1 MFHKINHFPYLYIVN
16 LECILLMSK
25 DVVICGYV
33 RSPFTPAK
41 KGYLAKIRPDD
52 LAAEVVKGLIKKY
65 SIKVDDV
72 EDLILGCAFP
82 EAEQGM
88 NLARNVVF
96 LSGLPNSVGGVT
108 VNRFCAS
115 SMQAIHQAAG
125 AIVSGSGE
133 LFIAG
138 GVESMSRVP
147 MAGFNPM
154 LNPSLVDMDAYIGMG
169 HTAEN
174 LAIKHSISREHQEKM
189 ALTSHQKAA
198 AAQDGNFFENEI
210 IPVNGNAVDGCV
222 RPETNLESMSKLK
235 PAFNKDGVVTAAT
248 SSPLTDGAAAVLVCS
263 ADYANNNDLEILAYI
278 RGMAV
283 SGCAPEI
290 MGIGPVLSSQKA
302 IERAGIN
309 LEDVDIIEM
318 NEAFAAQSL
327 ACVEELG
334 IDMSKLN
341 IHGGAIAMGHPLGAS
356 GARITGKAASLLK
369 ETGKRYA
376 LSTMCVGGGQGCA
389 TVLERA

>member
-1 MFHKINHFPYLYIVN
+1 MFYKISQFPYLYILNFQCVHN
-16 LECILLMSK
+16 MSS
-25 DVVICGYV
+25 DAVICGYV
-33 RSPFTPAK
+33 RSAFTPAK
-41 KGYLAKIRPDD
+41 KGDLAKVRPDD
-52 LAAEVVKGLIKKY
+52 LAAGVVNGLIEKY
-65 SIKVDDV
+65 KINVDDV

-82 EAEQGM
+82 ESEQGM

-96 LSGLPNSVGGVT
+96 LSGLPKSVGGVT

-125 AIVSGSGE
+125 AIMSGSGE

-147 MAGFNPM
+147 MPGFNPM
-154 LNPSLVDMDAYIGMG
+154 LNPSLIDVDAYIGMG

-174 LAIKHSISREHQEKM
+174 LAKQHSISRDEQEKM
-189 ALTSHQKAA
+189 ALESHQKAA
-198 AAQDGNFFENEI
+198 SATEKNMFEDEI
-210 IPVNGNAVDGCV
+210 VSINGVTKDGCI
-222 RPETNLESMSKLK
+222 RPETSLESMSGLK
-235 PAFNKDGVVTAAT
+235 PAFDKDGVVTAAT
-248 SSPLTDGAAAVLVCS
+248 SSPLTDGAAAVIVCS
-263 ADYANNNDLEILAYI
+263 EDYANKNSLEILAHI
-278 RGMAV
+278 RGMAI
-283 SGCAPEI
+283 SGCSPEI

-302 IERAGIN
+302 LKRAGIK
-309 LEDVDIIEM
+309 LEDVDVIEM

-327 ACVEELG
+327 ACVKELG
-334 IDMSKLN
+334 VEMSKLN
-341 IHGGAIAMGHPLGAS
+341 IHGGAISMGHPLGAS

-389 TVLERA
+389 TVLERV

>member
-1 MFHKINHFPYLYIVN
+1 MLIRMT
-16 LECILLMSK
+16 E
-25 DVVICGYV
+25 VVICGYA
-33 RSPFTPAK
+33 RSAFTPAK
-41 KGYLAKIRPDD
+41 KGQLSKTRPDD
-52 LAAEVVKGLIKKY
+52 LAAKVIRGLLEKTGVKKE
-65 SIKVDDV
+65 DV

-96 LSGLPNSVGGVT
+96 LTGLPKSVGGVT

-125 AIVSGSGE
+125 AIHSGAGD

-147 MAGFNPM
+147 MPGFNPM

-174 LAIKHSISREHQEKM
+174 LAKKYSISRERQEQM
-189 ALTSHQKAA
+189 ALESHLKASKA
-198 AAQDGNFFENEI
+198 IGKGEFKDEI
-210 IPVNGNAVDGCV
+210 IPVNDISEDGCV
-222 RPETNLESMSKLK
+222 RPDTTLESMAQLK
-235 PAFNKDGVVTAAT
+235 PAFDKEGVVTAGT
-248 SSPLTDGAAAVLVCS
+248 SSPLTDGAAAVIVCS
-263 ADYANNNDLEILAYI
+263 EDYAKSNKLKMLAYI
-278 RGMAV
+278 RGMAI
-283 SGCAPEI
+283 SGCSPEI
-290 MGIGPVLSSQKA
+290 MGIGPVVSSQKA
-302 IERAGIN
+302 LKRAGLK
-309 LEDVDIIEM
+309 LEDIDIIEM

-327 ACVEELG
+327 ACVDELG

-341 IHGGAIAMGHPLGAS
+341 IHGGALAMGHPLGAS
-356 GARITGKAASLLK
+356 GARITGKAASLLQNNGAK
-369 ETGKRYA
+369 YA

-389 TVLERA
+389 TILERA

>member
-1 MFHKINHFPYLYIVN
+1 MN
-16 LECILLMSK
+16 S
-25 DVVICGYV
+25 DAVICGFA

-41 KGYLAKIRPDD
+41 KGEFAKTRPDD

-65 SIKVDDV
+65 SINVNDV

-96 LSGLPNSVGGVT
+96 LSGLPDSVGGVT

-125 AIVSGSGE
+125 AIISGSGD

-147 MAGFNPM
+147 MPGFNPM
-154 LNPSLVDMDAYIGMG
+154 LNPSLIDMDAYIGMG

-174 LAIKHSISREHQEKM
+174 LAKKYSISREDQERM
-189 ALTSHQKAA
+189 ALESHQKATVA
-198 AAQDGNFFENEI
+198 NDKNQFDNEI
-210 IPVNGNAVDGCV
+210 ISINGVSKDGCV
-222 RPETNLESMSKLK
+222 RSETSLESMAKLK
-235 PAFNKDGVVTAAT
+235 PAFDKKGVVTAGT
-248 SSPLTDGAAAVLVCS
+248 SSPLTDGAAAVIVCS
-263 ADYANNNDLEILAYI
+263 ENYAKTNNLKIMAYI
-278 RGMAV
+278 RGMAI
-283 SGCAPEI
+283 SGCSPEI

-302 IERAGIN
+302 LKRAGID
-309 LEDVDIIEM
+309 LKDIDIIEM

-327 ACVEELG
+327 ACVKELG

-341 IHGGAIAMGHPLGAS
+341 IHGGAISMGHPLGAS
-356 GARITGKAASLLK
+356 GARITGKAASLLQ
-369 ETGKRYA
+369 ETGKKYA

>member
-1 MFHKINHFPYLYIVN
+1 MMK
-16 LECILLMSK
+16 
-25 DVVICGYV
+25 VVICGYA
-33 RSPFTPAK
+33 RSAFTPAK
-41 KGYLAKIRPDD
+41 KGKLNLTRPDD
-52 LAAEVVKGLIKKY
+52 LAAQIVKGLIQKTK
-65 SIKVDDV
+65 IKEEDV

-96 LSGLPNSVGGVT
+96 LAGLPNTVGGVT

-125 AIVSGSGE
+125 AINSGSGD

-147 MAGFNPM
+147 MPGFNPM

-174 LAIKHSISREHQEKM
+174 LAKKHSISRERQEQM
-189 ALTSHQKAA
+189 ALESHQKASKA
-198 AAQDGNFFENEI
+198 KDEGKFEDEI
-210 IPVNGNAVDGCV
+210 ISVNDVVEDGCI
-222 RPETNLESMSKLK
+222 RPETTLESMAKLK
-235 PAFNKDGVVTAAT
+235 PAFDKEGVVTAGT
-248 SSPLTDGAAAVLVCS
+248 SSPLTDGAAAVVVCS
-263 ADYANNNDLEILAYI
+263 ENYAKENNLEILAYI

-283 SGCAPEI
+283 SGCSPEI

-302 IERAGIN
+302 LRRAGLKLNDI
-309 LEDVDIIEM
+309 DIIEM

-327 ACVEELG
+327 ACVDELG

-341 IHGGAIAMGHPLGAS
+341 VHGGALAMGHPLGAS
-356 GARITGKAASLLK
+356 GARITGKAASLLQNNGAK
-369 ETGKRYA
+369 YA

>member
-1 MFHKINHFPYLYIVN
+1 MLIRMA
-16 LECILLMSK
+16 E
-25 DVVICGYV
+25 VVICGYA
-33 RSPFTPAK
+33 RSAFTPAK
-41 KGYLAKIRPDD
+41 KGQLRKTRPDD
-52 LAAEVVKGLIKKY
+52 LAAEVIKGLLEKTGVKKE
-65 SIKVDDV
+65 DV

-96 LSGLPNSVGGVT
+96 LTGLPKSVGGVT

-125 AIVSGSGE
+125 AIHSGAGD

-147 MAGFNPM
+147 MPGFNPM

-174 LAIKHSISREHQEKM
+174 LAKKYSISRERQEQM
-189 ALTSHQKAA
+189 ALESHQKASKA
-198 AAQDGNFFENEI
+198 IEKGEFKDEI
-210 IPVNGNAVDGCV
+210 IPVNDISEDGCI
-222 RPETNLESMSKLK
+222 RPDTTLESMAQLK
-235 PAFNKDGVVTAAT
+235 PAFDKDGVVTAGT
-248 SSPLTDGAAAVLVCS
+248 SSPLTDGAAAVIVCS
-263 ADYANNNDLEILAYI
+263 EDYAKSNKLKMLAYI
-278 RGMAV
+278 RGMAI
-283 SGCAPEI
+283 SGCSPEI
-290 MGIGPVLSSQKA
+290 MGIGPVVSSQKA
-302 IERAGIN
+302 LKRAGLK
-309 LEDVDIIEM
+309 LEDIDIIEM

-327 ACVEELG
+327 ACVDELG

-341 IHGGAIAMGHPLGAS
+341 IHGGALAMGHPLGAS
-356 GARITGKAASLLK
+356 GARITGKAASLLQNNGAK
-369 ETGKRYA
+369 YA

-389 TVLERA
+389 TILERA

>member
-1 MFHKINHFPYLYIVN
+1 MFHKFNKINYFYIVMLLYIMMN
-16 LECILLMSK
+16 N
-25 DVVICGYV
+25 VVICGYA
-33 RSPFTPAK
+33 RSAFTQAS
-41 KGYLAKIRPDD
+41 KGELRRVRPDD
-52 LAAEVVKGLIKKY
+52 LAGNVIRELIKK
-65 SIKVDDV
+65 SGINTEEV

-82 EAEQGM
+82 EGEQGM

-96 LSGLPNSVGGVT
+96 LSGLPMSVGGVT

-125 AIVSGSGE
+125 SIMSGSGD

-147 MAGFNPM
+147 MPGFNPM

-174 LAIKHSISREHQEKM
+174 LAKKHSISRLEQEEM
-189 ALTSHQKAA
+189 ALESHQKAFE
-198 AAQDGNFFENEI
+198 AQSKGKLDDEI
-210 IPVNGNAVDGCV
+210 VSIGDVKVDGCI
-222 RPETNLESMSKLK
+222 RPKTSLESMAGLK
-235 PAFNKDGVVTAAT
+235 PAFDKEGVVTAGT
-248 SSPLTDGAAAVLVCS
+248 SSPLTDGASAVIVCS
-263 ADYANNNDLEILAYI
+263 EDYAKSNNLEIMAYI
-278 RGMAV
+278 RGMAI
-283 SGCAPEI
+283 SGCSPEI
-290 MGIGPVLSSQKA
+290 MGIGSAVSSMKA
-302 IERAGIN
+302 LERAGLDLKDI
-309 LEDVDIIEM
+309 DIIEM

-327 ACVEELG
+327 ACVKELG

-341 IHGGAIAMGHPLGAS
+341 VHGGAIALGHPLGAS
-356 GARITGKAASLLK
+356 GARITGKAASLLQT
-369 ETGKRYA
+369 EGGRYA

>member
-1 MFHKINHFPYLYIVN
+1 MMDI
-16 LECILLMSK
+16 
-25 DVVICGYV
+25 VICGYA
-33 RSPFTPAK
+33 RSAFTPAK
-41 KGYLAKIRPDD
+41 KGKLAKIRPDD
-52 LAAEVVKGLIKKY
+52 LAAEVVDGLIKKTG
-65 SIKVDDV
+65 INTNDV

-96 LSGLPNSVGGVT
+96 LSELPNTVGGVT

-125 AIVSGSGE
+125 AINSGSGD

-147 MAGFNPM
+147 MPGFNPM
-154 LNPSLVDMDAYIGMG
+154 LNPNLIDIDAYIGMG

-174 LAIKHSISREHQEKM
+174 LAKKYSISRKKQENM
-189 ALTSHQKAA
+189 ALESHQKASK
-198 AAQDGNFFENEI
+198 AQNDGKLKDEI
-210 IPVNGNAVDGCV
+210 IKISDVDEDGCI
-222 RPETNLESMSKLK
+222 RPETSLESMANLK
-235 PAFNKDGVVTAAT
+235 PAFDKNGVVTAGT
-248 SSPLTDGAAAVLVCS
+248 SSPLTDGAAAVVVCS
-263 ADYANNNDLEILAYI
+263 KKYAKANNLKIMAYI
-278 RGMAV
+278 RGMAI
-283 SGCAPEI
+283 SGCNPEI
-290 MGIGPVLSSQKA
+290 MGIGPVVSSQKA
-302 IERAGIN
+302 LKRAGLKLKDI
-309 LEDVDIIEM
+309 DIIEM

-356 GARITGKAASLLK
+356 GARITGKAASLLQITNK
-369 ETGKRYA
+369 KYA

-389 TVLERA
+389 TVLERG

>member
-1 MFHKINHFPYLYIVN
+1 MVNYIVMN
-16 LECILLMSK
+16 N
-25 DVVICGYV
+25 VVICGYA
-33 RSPFTPAK
+33 RSAFTQAS
-41 KGYLAKIRPDD
+41 KGELRRVRPDD
-52 LAAEVVKGLIKKY
+52 LAGNVIRELIKK
-65 SIKVDDV
+65 SGINTEEV

-82 EAEQGM
+82 EGEQGM

-96 LSGLPNSVGGVT
+96 LSGLPMSVGGVT

-125 AIVSGSGE
+125 SIMSGSGD

-147 MAGFNPM
+147 MPGFNPM

-174 LAIKHSISREHQEKM
+174 LAKKHSISRLEQEEM
-189 ALTSHQKAA
+189 ALESHQKAFE
-198 AAQDGNFFENEI
+198 AQSKGKLDDEI
-210 IPVNGNAVDGCV
+210 VSIGDVKVDGCI
-222 RPETNLESMSKLK
+222 RPKTSLESMAGLK
-235 PAFNKDGVVTAAT
+235 PAFDKEGVVTAGT
-248 SSPLTDGAAAVLVCS
+248 SSPLTDGASAVIVCS
-263 ADYANNNDLEILAYI
+263 EDYAKSNNLEIMAYI
-278 RGMAV
+278 RGMAI
-283 SGCAPEI
+283 SGCSPEI
-290 MGIGPVLSSQKA
+290 MGIGPVVSSMKA
-302 IERAGIN
+302 LERAGLDLKDI
-309 LEDVDIIEM
+309 DIIEM

-327 ACVEELG
+327 ACVKELG

-341 IHGGAIAMGHPLGAS
+341 VHGGAIALGHPLGAS
-356 GARITGKAASLLK
+356 GARITGKAASLLQT
-369 ETGKRYA
+369 EGGRYA

>member
-1 MFHKINHFPYLYIVN
+1 MMDI
-16 LECILLMSK
+16 
-25 DVVICGYV
+25 VICGYA
-33 RSPFTPAK
+33 RSAFTPAK
-41 KGYLAKIRPDD
+41 KGKLAKVRPDD
-52 LAAEVVKGLIKKY
+52 LAAEVVDGLIKKAG
-65 SIKVDDV
+65 INTNDV

-96 LSGLPNSVGGVT
+96 LSELPNTVGGVT

-125 AIVSGSGE
+125 AINSESGD

-147 MAGFNPM
+147 MPGFNPM
-154 LNPSLVDMDAYIGMG
+154 LNPNLIDIDAYIGMG

-174 LAIKHSISREHQEKM
+174 LAKKYSISREKQENM
-189 ALTSHQKAA
+189 ALESHQKASK
-198 AAQDGNFFENEI
+198 AQNDGKLKDEI
-210 IPVNGNAVDGCV
+210 IKISDVDEDGCI
-222 RPETNLESMSKLK
+222 RPETSLESMANLK
-235 PAFNKDGVVTAAT
+235 PAFDKNGVVTAGT
-248 SSPLTDGAAAVLVCS
+248 SSPLTDGAAAVVVCS
-263 ADYANNNDLEILAYI
+263 KKYAKANNLKIMAYI
-278 RGMAV
+278 RGMAI
-283 SGCAPEI
+283 SGCNPEI
-290 MGIGPVLSSQKA
+290 MGIGPVVSSQKA
-302 IERAGIN
+302 LKRAGLKLKDI
-309 LEDVDIIEM
+309 DIIEM

-334 IDMSKLN
+334 IDMSKVN

-356 GARITGKAASLLK
+356 GARITGKAASLLQITK
-369 ETGKRYA
+369 KKYA

-389 TVLERA
+389 TVLERG

>member
-1 MFHKINHFPYLYIVN
+1 MVNYIAMN
-16 LECILLMSK
+16 N
-25 DVVICGYV
+25 VVICGYA
-33 RSPFTPAK
+33 RSAFTQAS
-41 KGYLAKIRPDD
+41 KGELRRVRPDD
-52 LAAEVVKGLIKKY
+52 LAGNVIRELIKK
-65 SIKVDDV
+65 SGINTEEV

-82 EAEQGM
+82 EGEQGM

-96 LSGLPNSVGGVT
+96 LSGLPMSVGGVT

-125 AIVSGSGE
+125 SIMSGSGD

-147 MAGFNPM
+147 MPGFNPM

-174 LAIKHSISREHQEKM
+174 LAKKHSISRLEQEEM
-189 ALTSHQKAA
+189 ALESHQKAFE
-198 AAQDGNFFENEI
+198 AQSKGKLDDEI
-210 IPVNGNAVDGCV
+210 VSIGDVKVDCCI
-222 RPETNLESMSKLK
+222 RPKTSLESMAGLK
-235 PAFNKDGVVTAAT
+235 PAFDKEGVVTAGT
-248 SSPLTDGAAAVLVCS
+248 SSPLTDGASAVIVCS
-263 ADYANNNDLEILAYI
+263 EDYAKSNNLEIMAYI
-278 RGMAV
+278 RGMAI
-283 SGCAPEI
+283 SGCSPEI
-290 MGIGPVLSSQKA
+290 MGIGPVVSSMKA
-302 IERAGIN
+302 LERAGLDLKDI
-309 LEDVDIIEM
+309 DIIEM

-327 ACVEELG
+327 ACVKELG

-341 IHGGAIAMGHPLGAS
+341 VHGGAIALGHPLGAS
-356 GARITGKAASLLK
+356 GARITGKAASLLQT
-369 ETGKRYA
+369 EGGRYA

>member
-1 MFHKINHFPYLYIVN
+1 MT
-16 LECILLMSK
+16 E
-25 DVVICGYV
+25 VVICGYV

-41 KGYLAKIRPDD
+41 KGDLAKIRPDD
-52 LAAEVVKGLIKKY
+52 LAAEVVRGLVEKY
-65 SIKVDDV
+65 KIKVDDV

-96 LSGLPNSVGGVT
+96 LSGLPKSVGGVT

-125 AIVSGSGE
+125 AIKSGSGE

-147 MAGFNPM
+147 MPGFNPM
-154 LNPSLVDMDAYIGMG
+154 LNPNLIDVEAYIGMG

-174 LAIKHSISREHQEKM
+174 LAKKYSITRKEQENM
-189 ALTSHQKAA
+189 ALESHKKAA
-198 AAQDGNFFENEI
+198 KAHNENKFNDEI
-210 IPVNGNAVDGCV
+210 ISINGISKDGCI
-222 RPETNLESMSKLK
+222 RPETSIESMAKLK
-235 PAFNKDGVVTAAT
+235 PAFDKEGVVTAAT
-248 SSPLTDGAAAVLVCS
+248 SSPLTDGAAAVIVCS
-263 ADYANNNDLEILAYI
+263 EDYAKKNNLGIMAYI
-278 RGMAV
+278 RGMAI
-283 SGCAPEI
+283 SGCSPEE

-302 IERAGIN
+302 LQRAGIK

-327 ACVEELG
+327 ACVKELG

-341 IHGGAIAMGHPLGAS
+341 LHGGAISMGHPLGAS
-356 GARITGKAASLLK
+356 GARITGKAASLLN
-369 ETGKRYA
+369 ETRKRYA

>member
-1 MFHKINHFPYLYIVN
+1 MHDVDFTMN
-16 LECILLMSK
+16 S
-25 DVVICGYV
+25 DVVICGFA

-41 KGYLAKIRPDD
+41 KGELSKTRPDD

-65 SIKVDDV
+65 SINVNDV

-96 LSGLPNSVGGVT
+96 LSDLPDSVGGVT

-125 AIVSGSGE
+125 AIISGSGD

-147 MAGFNPM
+147 MPGFNPM
-154 LNPSLVDMDAYIGMG
+154 LNPSLIDMDAYIGMG

-174 LAIKHSISREHQEKM
+174 LAKKYSISREDQERM
-189 ALTSHQKAA
+189 ALESHQKATVA
-198 AAQDGNFFENEI
+198 NEKNQFDDEI
-210 IPVNGNAVDGCV
+210 ISINGVSKDGCV
-222 RPETNLESMSKLK
+222 RPETSLESMAKLK
-235 PAFNKDGVVTAAT
+235 PAFDKKGVVTAGT
-248 SSPLTDGAAAVLVCS
+248 SSPLTDGAAAVIVCS
-263 ADYANNNDLEILAYI
+263 ENYAKTNNLKIMAYI
-278 RGMAV
+278 RGMAI
-283 SGCAPEI
+283 SGCSPEI

-302 IERAGIN
+302 LKRAGID
-309 LEDVDIIEM
+309 LKDIDIIEM

-327 ACVEELG
+327 ACVKELG

-341 IHGGAIAMGHPLGAS
+341 IHGGAISMGHPLGAS
-356 GARITGKAASLLK
+356 GARITGKAASLLQ
-369 ETGKRYA
+369 ETGKKYA

>member
-1 MFHKINHFPYLYIVN
+1 MFYIYTTKFYFYIVR
-16 LECILLMSK
+16 LLILLIKMTE
-25 DVVICGYV
+25 VVICGFA
-33 RSPFTPAK
+33 RSAFTPAK
-41 KGYLAKIRPDD
+41 KGRLSLTRPDD
-52 LAAEVVKGLIKKY
+52 LAAQVVKGLIKKTK
-65 SIKVDDV
+65 IKEEDI

-96 LSGLPNSVGGVT
+96 LAGLPNTVGGVT

-125 AIVSGSGE
+125 AINSGSGD

-147 MAGFNPM
+147 MPGFNPM
-154 LNPSLVDMDAYIGMG
+154 LNPSLVDVDAYIGMG

-174 LAIKHSISREHQEKM
+174 LARKHSISRERQEQM
-189 ALTSHQKAA
+189 ALESHQKASTA
-198 AAQDGNFFENEI
+198 KNEGNFEDEI
-210 IPVNGNAVDGCV
+210 IPINDVVEDGCI
-222 RPETNLESMSKLK
+222 RPETTLESMAKLK
-235 PAFNKDGVVTAAT
+235 PAFDKDGVVTAGT
-248 SSPLTDGAAAVLVCS
+248 SSPLTDGAAAVVVCS
-263 ADYANNNDLEILAYI
+263 ENYAKINDLTIMAYI

-283 SGCAPEI
+283 SGCGPEV

-302 IERAGIN
+302 LKRAG
-309 LEDVDIIEM
+309 LKLSDMDIIEM

-327 ACVEELG
+327 TCVDELG

-341 IHGGAIAMGHPLGAS
+341 IHGGALAMGHPLGAS
-356 GARITGKAASLLK
+356 GARITGKAASLLQNN
-369 ETGKRYA
+369 GARYA

>member
-1 MFHKINHFPYLYIVN
+1 MVNYIAMN
-16 LECILLMSK
+16 N
-25 DVVICGYV
+25 VVICGYA
-33 RSPFTPAK
+33 RSAFTQAS
-41 KGYLAKIRPDD
+41 KGELRRVRPDD
-52 LAAEVVKGLIKKY
+52 LAGNVIRELIKK
-65 SIKVDDV
+65 SGINTEEV

-82 EAEQGM
+82 EGEQGM

-96 LSGLPNSVGGVT
+96 LSGLPMSVGGVT

-125 AIVSGSGE
+125 SIMSGSGD

-147 MAGFNPM
+147 MPGFNPM

-174 LAIKHSISREHQEKM
+174 LAKKHSISRLEQEEM
-189 ALTSHQKAA
+189 ALESHQKAFE
-198 AAQDGNFFENEI
+198 AQSKGKLDDEI
-210 IPVNGNAVDGCV
+210 VSIGDVKVDGCI
-222 RPETNLESMSKLK
+222 RPKTSLESMAGLK
-235 PAFNKDGVVTAAT
+235 SAFDKEGVVTAGT
-248 SSPLTDGAAAVLVCS
+248 SSPLTDGASAVIVCS
-263 ADYANNNDLEILAYI
+263 EDYAKSNNLEIMAYI
-278 RGMAV
+278 RGMAI
-283 SGCAPEI
+283 SGCSPEI
-290 MGIGPVLSSQKA
+290 MGIGPVVSSMKA
-302 IERAGIN
+302 LERAGLDLKDI
-309 LEDVDIIEM
+309 DIIEM

-327 ACVEELG
+327 ACVKELG

-341 IHGGAIAMGHPLGAS
+341 VHGGAIALGHPLGAS
-356 GARITGKAASLLK
+356 GARITGKAASLLQT
-369 ETGKRYA
+369 EGGRYA

>member
-1 MFHKINHFPYLYIVN
+1 MFN
-16 LECILLMSK
+16 MSN
-25 DVVICGYV
+25 DAVICGYV
-33 RSPFTPAK
+33 RSAFTPAK
-41 KGYLAKIRPDD
+41 KGGLAKVRPDD
-52 LAAEVVKGLIKKY
+52 LAAGVINGLIEKY
-65 SIKVDDV
+65 KINVDDV
-72 EDLILGCAFP
+72 EDLIIGCAFP

-88 NLARNVVF
+88 NLARNIVF
-96 LSGLPNSVGGVT
+96 LSNLPKSVGGVT

-125 AIVSGSGE
+125 AVVSGSGE

-147 MAGFNPM
+147 MPGFNPM
-154 LNPSLVDMDAYIGMG
+154 LNPSLIDVDAYIGMG

-174 LAIKHSISREHQEKM
+174 LAKQYSITRDEQEKM
-189 ALTSHQKAA
+189 ALESHQKAA
-198 AAQDGNFFENEI
+198 SAIEQNRFEDEI
-210 IPVNGNAVDGCV
+210 VSINGVSKDGCI
-222 RPETNLESMSKLK
+222 RPETSLESMSVLK
-235 PAFNKDGVVTAAT
+235 PAFDKDGVVTAAT
-248 SSPLTDGAAAVLVCS
+248 SSPLTDGAAAVIVCS
-263 ADYANNNDLEILAYI
+263 EDYAKKNSLEILAHI
-278 RGMAV
+278 RGMAI
-283 SGCAPEI
+283 SGCSPEI

-302 IERAGIN
+302 LKRAGIK

-327 ACVEELG
+327 ACVKELG
-334 IDMSKLN
+334 VEMSKLN
-341 IHGGAIAMGHPLGAS
+341 IHGGAISMGHPLGAS

-389 TVLERA
+389 TVLERV

>member
-1 MFHKINHFPYLYIVN
+1 MT
-16 LECILLMSK
+16 E
-25 DVVICGYV
+25 VVICGYV

-41 KGYLAKIRPDD
+41 KGDLAKVRPDD
-52 LAAEVVKGLIKKY
+52 LAANVVKGLVEKY
-65 SIKVDDV
+65 QINVDDI

-96 LSGLPNSVGGVT
+96 LSGLPKSVGGVT

-125 AIVSGSGE
+125 AITSGSGE

-147 MAGFNPM
+147 MPGFNPM
-154 LNPSLVDMDAYIGMG
+154 LNPSLIDVDAYIGMG

-174 LAIKHSISREHQEKM
+174 LAKKHSISRSDQEKM
-189 ALTSHQKAA
+189 ALESHQKAA
-198 AAQDGNFFENEI
+198 KAYDENKFDDEI
-210 IPVNGNAVDGCV
+210 ISINGTSKDGCV
-222 RPETNLESMSKLK
+222 RSETSLESMADLK
-235 PAFNKDGVVTAAT
+235 PAFDKEGVVTAAT
-248 SSPLTDGAAAVLVCS
+248 SSPLTDGAAAVIVCS
-263 ADYANNNDLEILAYI
+263 ENYAKKNNLKIMAYI
-278 RGMAV
+278 RGMAI
-283 SGCAPEI
+283 SGCSPEI

-302 IERAGIN
+302 LKRAGIK

-327 ACVEELG
+327 ACVKELG

-341 IHGGAIAMGHPLGAS
+341 IHGGAISMGHPLGAS
-356 GARITGKAASLLK
+356 GARITGKAASLLN

>member
-1 MFHKINHFPYLYIVN
+1 
-16 LECILLMSK
+16 MSS
-25 DVVICGYV
+25 DAVICGYV
-33 RSPFTPAK
+33 RSAFTPAK
-41 KGYLAKIRPDD
+41 KGDLAKVRPDD
-52 LAAEVVKGLIKKY
+52 LAAGVVNGLIEKY
-65 SIKVDDV
+65 GINVDDV

-96 LSGLPNSVGGVT
+96 LSELPKSVGGVT

-125 AIVSGSGE
+125 AITSGSGE

-147 MAGFNPM
+147 MPGFNPM
-154 LNPSLVDMDAYIGMG
+154 LNPSLVDVDAYIGMG

-174 LAIKHSISREHQEKM
+174 LAKQHSISRDEQEKM
-189 ALTSHQKAA
+189 ALESHQKAA
-198 AAQDGNFFENEI
+198 SAIDQNKFEDEI
-210 IPVNGNAVDGCV
+210 VSINGVSKDGCI
-222 RPETNLESMSKLK
+222 RPETSLESMSGLK
-235 PAFNKDGVVTAAT
+235 PAFDKDGVVTAAT
-248 SSPLTDGAAAVLVCS
+248 SSPLTDGAAAVIVCS
-263 ADYANNNDLEILAYI
+263 EDYAKKNNLEILAFI
-278 RGMAV
+278 RGMAI
-283 SGCAPEI
+283 SGCSPEV

-302 IERAGIN
+302 LERAGIK
-309 LEDVDIIEM
+309 LEDIDVIEM

-327 ACVEELG
+327 ACVKELG
-334 IDMSKLN
+334 VDMSKLN
-341 IHGGAIAMGHPLGAS
+341 IHGGAISMGHPLGAS

-389 TVLERA
+389 TVLERV

>member
-1 MFHKINHFPYLYIVN
+1 
-16 LECILLMSK
+16 MSS
-25 DVVICGYV
+25 DAVICGYV

-41 KGYLAKIRPDD
+41 KGDLAKVRPDD
-52 LAAEVVKGLIKKY
+52 LAAEVVNGLIEKY
-65 SIKVDDV
+65 KINVDDV

-88 NLARNVVF
+88 NLARNVVL
-96 LSGLPNSVGGVT
+96 LSRLPKSVGGVT

-125 AIVSGSGE
+125 AVSTGSGN

-147 MAGFNPM
+147 MPGFNPM
-154 LNPSLVDMDAYIGMG
+154 LNPSLIDVDAYIGMG

-174 LAIKHSISREHQEKM
+174 LAKQYSISRDDQEKM
-189 ALTSHQKAA
+189 ALESHQKAA
-198 AAQDGNFFENEI
+198 SAADQNKFDEEI
-210 IPVNGNAVDGCV
+210 VSINGVSKDGCV
-222 RPETNLESMSKLK
+222 RPETSLDSMAGLK
-235 PAFNKDGVVTAAT
+235 PAFDKDGVVTAAT
-248 SSPLTDGAAAVLVCS
+248 SSPLTDGAAAVIVCS
-263 ADYANNNDLEILAYI
+263 EDYAKKNNLDIIAFI

-283 SGCAPEI
+283 SGCSPEI

-302 IERAGIN
+302 LERAGIK
-309 LEDVDIIEM
+309 LEDIDVIEM

-327 ACVEELG
+327 ACVKELG

-341 IHGGAIAMGHPLGAS
+341 IHGGAISMGHPLGAS